1 MRALRNVSLGR
12 KLTRLS
18 LVTSGVAVGLVC
30 TTLVSL
36 DYLMVR
42 TTMVRDLSAFAD
54 LIGANCTGAVAFDDD
69 RTATQLLSALRT
81 TPSVVEACVYTSGGR
96 VLAAYDRAG
105 RRRDKWPPA
114 TSVVGVRWASDR
126 LEVARD
132 VVLDGERIGT
142 VYIRSDRE
150 PLQARMR
157 TDAVAVGSAFLV
169 VMLVSF
175 IVSSRLQRAISAPI
189 LRLADLTKYIS
200 AERDYGVRAE
210 KRDGDEVGTLI
221 DGFNEMLAQI
231 QARDRDL
238 ETKRHELEQ
247 EVAARALI
255 NADLEIARSHAESA
269 NRAKSEFLANVSH
282 EIRTPMNGIVGMT
295 ELALDTD
302 LTPVQ
307 RDYLNMVRSSGESLM
322 SVINDILDFS
332 KIEAGRLELDPV
344 PFELRPMLGATTRAL
359 ALRAHQKGLEL
370 LCDIHPDVPETLVGD
385 NHRLRQIIVNLV
397 GNAIKFT
404 EHGEV
409 VVRVEPDSASADDA
423 WLRFS
428 VSDSGIGIPEDQQER
443 IFESFAQADASTT
456 RRFGGTGLGLT
467 ISARLVQMMGG
478 TLSVDSVPGR
488 GSTFHF
494 RARFARGPAFIRPPA
509 PPSESLPPRMPV
521 LVVDDNSTNRLLL
534 NDILLRWNLRPTLV
548 ESGEAALAEMTSRAK
563 TGDRFELVLLDV
575 HMPGIDGF
583 VVAERIMQRP
593 ELSGATILML
603 TSANQSGDVARSRE
617 IGVAGYLVKPIAQ
630 AELRDAITT
639 ALHGSA
645 ALAGASTGA
654 DAQPG
659 AAPPVAPRVS
669 ARLLLAEDNA
679 VNQVLALRLLEK
691 LGHRVVVVANGA
703 DAVEAWRS
711 EPFDAIL
718 MDVQMPEMSGFE
730 ATSRIREA
738 EAVSGGHT
746 PIIAM
751 TAHAMKGD
759 RERCLQAGMDDYLS
773 KPIKASDLDAAVA
786 AAVCAGVARAPM
798 AAWTDA
804 EGPPAPVYATG
815 CARETP
821 ASPPA
826 PDRQCARG

>member
-30 TTLVSL
+30 TTLVAL

-42 TTMVRDLSAFAD
+42 ATMVRDLSAFAD
-54 LIGANCTGAVAFDDD
+54 LIGANCTAAVAFDDD

-96 VLAAYDRAG
+96 VLATYDRA
-105 RRRDKWPPA
+105 RRPRDTWPPV
-114 TSVVGVRWASDR
+114 TSLAGARWASDR

-132 VVLDGERIGT
+132 VVLDGERIGA

-150 PLQARMR
+150 PLRARMR
-157 TDAVAVGSAFLV
+157 NDAVAVGSAFLV
-169 VMLVSF
+169 VMLVSL
-175 IVSSRLQRAISAPI
+175 ILSSRLQRAISAPI

-200 AERDYGVRAE
+200 AQRDYGVRAE
-210 KRDGDEVGTLI
+210 KREGDEVGTLI

-255 NADLEIARSHAESA
+255 NSDLEIARSHAESA

-332 KIEAGRLELDPV
+332 KIEAGKLELDPV

-385 NHRLRQIIVNLV
+385 NNRLRQIIVNLV

-409 VVRVEPDSASADDA
+409 VVRVEPDPAAGEGV
-423 WLRFS
+423 WYRFS
-428 VSDSGIGIPEDQQER
+428 VSDSGIGIPKDQQEK

-478 TLSVDSVPGR
+478 TLEVDSVPGR

-494 RARFARGPAFIRPPA
+494 RARFPRGAAVTLPPA
-509 PPSESLPPRMPV
+509 PPSQSLPPHMPV
-521 LVVDDNSTNRLLL
+521 LVVDDNSTNRRLLG
-534 NDILLRWNLRPTLV
+534 DILLRWNLRPTLV
-548 ESGEAALAEMTSRAK
+548 ESGEAALAEMTRREK
-563 TGDRFELVLLDV
+563 TGDRFSLVLLDV

-583 VVAERIMQRP
+583 VVAERIRQRP

-603 TSANQSGDVARSRE
+603 TSANQSGDITRSRE
-617 IGVAGYLVKPIAQ
+617 IGVAGYLVKPITQ
-630 AELRDAITT
+630 AELHEAIVT
-639 ALHGSA
+639 ALHG
-645 ALAGASTGA
+645 
-654 DAQPG
+654 
-659 AAPPVAPRVS
+659 PVARARTSAGVDTQPAAGPPQVPRKP

-691 LGHRVVVVANGA
+691 LGHQVVVVANGA

-718 MDVQMPEMSGFE
+718 MDVQMPGMSGFE
-730 ATSRIREA
+730 ATARIREA
-738 EAVSGGHT
+738 EALTGEHI
-746 PIIAM
+746 PIVAM

-759 RERCLQAGMDDYLS
+759 RERCLEAGMDDYLS
-773 KPIKASDLDAAVA
+773 KPVKRAALEAAVA
-786 AAVCAGVARAPM
+786 SAV
-798 AAWTDA
+798 
-804 EGPPAPVYATG
+804 
-815 CARETP
+815 
-821 ASPPA
+821 S
-826 PDRQCARG
+826 